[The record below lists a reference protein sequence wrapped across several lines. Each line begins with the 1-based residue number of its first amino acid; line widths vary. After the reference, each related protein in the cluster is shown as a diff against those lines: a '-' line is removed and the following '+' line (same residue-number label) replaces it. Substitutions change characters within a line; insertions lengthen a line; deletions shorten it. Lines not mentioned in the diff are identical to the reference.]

1 MLGLLSS
8 EENPTPIVR
17 LNKVVPYKHTQV
29 FAKLEWYN
37 PFGAVKDRVAANL
50 IRDAEERGILRP
62 GKKLVEATSGNTG
75 IGLAM
80 IGNAKGYPLETP
92 LSNQIPLEKRTV
104 MRFFGVDVVELDDSL
119 CPMPGAP
126 EGAIARARETAAK
139 HDDVEVLDQYVNE
152 ANPGAHYRTTGPE
165 IWRQTGGKV
174 THFVAGMGTCGTI
187 TGTGRY
193 LKERNRGVK
202 VLGVCPEDGH
212 DIPGVRSRRQL
223 PQTELYRPAEYDGE
237 IEVTNR
243 ESYDMCLRLNR
254 EELII
259 AGPSSGMALVG
270 GLRMVP
276 DEPGNLVV
284 VIFPDNIFKYAS
296 SVARHFPQ
304 FAPPSA
310 NGDAATAGTSKNDQF
325 LAELIEN
332 LKNPYD
338 TVKVKDLSDELQSA
352 EKPLL
357 VDIRIPEH
365 FHESHIPGAIN
376 IPQVELGVRATELP
390 DDRNAPIVTVCNIG
404 KFSKYASLYLKS
416 KGYRNVRSAKG
427 GLDEWV
433 RKGLPTTSEKAA
445 ASATK

>member
-1 MLGLLSS
+1 
-8 EENPTPIVR
+8 
-17 LNKVVPYKHTQV
+17 
-29 FAKLEWYN
+29 
-37 PFGAVKDRVAANL
+37 
-50 IRDAEERGILRP
+50 
-62 GKKLVEATSGNTG
+62 
-75 IGLAM
+75 
-80 IGNAKGYPLETP
+80 
-92 LSNQIPLEKRTV
+92 
-104 MRFFGVDVVELDDSL
+104 
-119 CPMPGAP
+119 
-126 EGAIARARETAAK
+126 
-139 HDDVEVLDQYVNE
+139 
-152 ANPGAHYRTTGPE
+152 
-165 IWRQTGGKV
+165 
-174 THFVAGMGTCGTI
+174 
-187 TGTGRY
+187 
-193 LKERNRGVK
+193 
-202 VLGVCPEDGH
+202 
-212 DIPGVRSRRQL
+212 
-223 PQTELYRPAEYDGE
+223 
-237 IEVTNR
+237 
-243 ESYDMCLRLNR
+243 
-254 EELII
+254 
-259 AGPSSGMALVG
+259 
-270 GLRMVP
+270 
-276 DEPGNLVV
+276 V